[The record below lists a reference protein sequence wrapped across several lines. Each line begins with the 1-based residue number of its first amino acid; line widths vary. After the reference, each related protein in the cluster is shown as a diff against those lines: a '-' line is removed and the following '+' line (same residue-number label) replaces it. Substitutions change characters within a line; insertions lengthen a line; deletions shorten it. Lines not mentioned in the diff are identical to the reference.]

1 VGQQVKDNTV
11 QLHGSPAAVGVRA
24 ELGLEELRFRRQARK
39 LRWWAQLCDA
49 PQERLMSLLFR
60 RRHEEVLASGARFI
74 GLRSLRELLTSY
86 GFADEWLDR
95 RAGRK
100 PEWCLAVDAAVRERA
115 ADVARADI
123 AGHSSLRGFVPHPG
137 GISRYLDDR
146 SNIRGTRTI
155 TKVRLGHLMVMAT
168 VGRMLHWP
176 LPGPGACCA
185 ATGLRPCN
193 IS

>member
-1 VGQQVKDNTV
+1 MVRSSVVCARSV
-11 QLHGSPAAVGVRA
+11 Q
-24 ELGLEELRFRRQARK
+24 
-39 LRWWAQLCDA
+39 
-49 PQERLMSLLFR
+49 
-60 RRHEEVLASGARFI
+60 
-74 GLRSLRELLTSY
+74 ELLVSY
-86 GFADEWLDR
+86 GFAEEWLGR
-95 RAGRK
+95 RAGPK
-100 PEWCLAVDAAVRERA
+100 AEWDRAVGTAVLGRA
-115 ADVARADI
+115 AAETSAAI
-123 AGHSSLRGFVPHPG
+123 SEHTSLIGFVPHPG

-185 ATGLRPCN
+185 ATGLRPCK